1 MMRRRP
7 PRSRIT
13 HKHTDSRMDD
23 VTLPPLEKRN
33 VLIEVKRAKQYGV
46 FPVNAPHQRE
56 VNLVLEAFTGS
67 AQLYEKLPQYDD

>member
-1 MMRRRP
+1 MRGRP
-7 PRSRIT
+7 QRPRIT
-13 HKHTDSRMDD
+13 HKHTGSRVDD

-56 VNLVLEAFTGS
+56 VNLVLVAFAGS
-67 AQLYEKLPQYDD
+67 AQL